1 MQDVSGAFVG
11 CNGHGELLQVYP
23 CGPDSHVVDSLQ
35 YVGEGIRVMFSL
47 ARWLSP
53 CAVLICRINSLFGAR
68 MLPRSLYPRR
78 VVFVPLSRPEYDGDR
93 NESSFDLDDM
103 VLRRLPPR

>member
-1 MQDVSGAFVG
+1 MQDAGGAFAG
-11 CNGHGELLQVYP
+11 CNGHSELLQVYL
-23 CGPDSHVVDSLQ
+23 CSPDSHVVDSFQ
-35 YVGEGIRVMFSL
+35 YFGEGIKAVFSL
-47 ARWLSP
+47 ARRLSP

-68 MLPRSLYPRR
+68 MLSRSSYPRR